1 MAIDPATATLLLN
14 AGTKTLG
21 FFGARDEV
29 SRRNKERLKIH
40 ERNKAKYINDFNRKI
55 VAWNNDKVNS
65 DIEVDSKWQ
74 EAMTKIASDDLKLWQ
89 GISSAGIAQQQA
101 YAAMMSVGASEQSGR
116 RSATT
121 TNRRQAVL
129 KYAGRMNEIA
139 SKLSFAKDTAAL
151 NRTSWAQ
158 EFTRFAQESHVKD
171 IEGRPMPGHAP
182 PPIPLE
188 HKPDFLTGLVLP
200 LAGEYLGYKK
210 LKSELDPKYTDD
222 ELRGKQPEI
231 PEQLPGG
238 NPYEGS
244 PGETPDYDWGGN
256 QPEEEVGDFFSKR
269 TRNLASSRLGSS
281 FQLASTYNPWTD
293 GITNNPNPIM

>member
-1 MAIDPATATLLLN
+1 MDPATATLLLN
-14 AGTKTLG
+14 AAPKVIG
-21 FFGARDEV
+21 FFEKRSAVRK
-29 SRRNKERLKIH
+29 RNKERLKIH
-40 ERNKAKYINDFNRKI
+40 ERNKSKYINDFNRQI

-101 YAAMMSVGASEQSGR
+101 YAAMMSVGASEQTGR

-158 EFTRFAQESHVKD
+158 EFTKFAQESHVKD

-200 LAGEYLGYKK
+200 LVGEYFGYKE
-210 LKSELDPKYTDD
+210 LKSELDGPYSD
-222 ELRGKQPEI
+222 EDLRGGMEKSPWGAGASGPESSGTDWRNP
-231 PEQLPGG
+231 PELDLGSSSSDPG
-238 NPYEGS
+238 
-244 PGETPDYDWGGN
+244 
-256 QPEEEVGDFFSKR
+256 QIGDFFSKR
-269 TRNLASSRLGSS
+269 SSNLASSQLGSS
-281 FQLASTYNPWTD
+281 FLTSALNQA
-293 GITNNPNPIM
+293 

>member
-1 MAIDPATATLLLN
+1 MDPATTSFLLK
-14 AGTKTLG
+14 AAPKVLG
-21 FFGARDEV
+21 FFGKRDAV

-129 KYAGRMNEIA
+129 KYAGKMNEIA

-158 EFTRFAQESHVKD
+158 EFTKFAQKSHVTD

-200 LAGEYLGYKK
+200 LAGEYLDYKK

-222 ELRGKQPEI
+222 ELRGEGGRYEGQPGPLPPNPPPLPPI
-231 PEQLPGG
+231 PGDLPEDPGG
-238 NPYEGS
+238 DQ
-244 PGETPDYDWGGN
+244 PGQIGY
-256 QPEEEVGDFFSKR
+256 FFNRR
-269 TRNLASSRLGSS
+269 TRNIASSRLGSS
-281 FQLASTYNPWTD
+281 FLTSALNQA
-293 GITNNPNPIM
+293 

>member
-1 MAIDPATATLLLN
+1 MDPATATLLLK
-14 AGTKTLG
+14 AAPTVLG
-21 FFGARDEV
+21 FFGERDAV

-40 ERNKAKYINDFNRKI
+40 ERNKAKYVNDFNRKI

-89 GISSAGIAQQQA
+89 GISSAGIASQQA

-121 TNRRQAVL
+121 TNRRKAVL
-129 KYAGRMNEIA
+129 KYAGKMNENA
-139 SKLSFAKDTAAL
+139 ARLSFAKDTAAL

-158 EFTRFAQESHVKD
+158 EFTKFAQESHIKD

-210 LKSELDPKYTDD
+210 LKSELDPPYSDD
-222 ELRGKQPEI
+222 QMRGGMEKSPWDSDAPPAPDMDWRNPSEI
-231 PEQLPGG
+231 
-238 NPYEGS
+238 
-244 PGETPDYDWGGN
+244 DWGFGGG
-256 QPEEEVGDFFSKR
+256 QEKEEVGDFFSKR
-269 TRNLASSRLGSS
+269 TRNVASSRLGSS
-281 FQLASTYNPWTD
+281 FLTSALNQA
-293 GITNNPNPIM
+293 

>member
-1 MAIDPATATLLLN
+1 MIDPATATFLLK
-14 AGTKTLG
+14 AAPTVIG
-21 FFGARDEV
+21 FFGERDAV

-40 ERNKAKYINDFNRKI
+40 ERNKAKYVNDFNRKI

-89 GISSAGIAQQQA
+89 GISSAGIASQQA

-158 EFTRFAQESHVKD
+158 EFTKFAQESHIKD

-182 PPIPLE
+182 KSIPLE

-200 LAGEYLGYKK
+200 LAGEFLGYKK
-210 LKSELDPKYTDD
+210 LKSVLDPKYSDDQMRGGITKSPWDSDAPPAPDTDWD
-222 ELRGKQPEI
+222 NPPEV
-231 PEQLPGG
+231 
-238 NPYEGS
+238 
-244 PGETPDYDWGGN
+244 DWGFGGG
-256 QPEEEVGDFFSKR
+256 QDKEQIGDFFGKR
-269 TRNLASSRLGSS
+269 SSNIASSRLGSS
-281 FQLASTYNPWTD
+281 FLTTSLNQA
-293 GITNNPNPIM
+293 

>member
-1 MAIDPATATLLLN
+1 MIDPATATFLLK
-14 AGTKTLG
+14 AAPKVIG
-21 FFGARDEV
+21 FFGERDAV
-29 SRRNKERLKIH
+29 GRRNKERLKIH
-40 ERNKAKYINDFNRKI
+40 ERNKAKYVNDFNRKI

-89 GISSAGIAQQQA
+89 GISSAGIASQQA

-158 EFTRFAQESHVKD
+158 EFTKFAQESHVKD

-182 PPIPLE
+182 KSIPLE

-200 LAGEYLGYKK
+200 LAGEFLGYKK
-210 LKSELDPKYTDD
+210 LKSELNPPYSD
-222 ELRGKQPEI
+222 EEMTGK
-231 PEQLPGG
+231 GG
-238 NPYEGS
+238 RYEGQPGPLPPS
-244 PGETPDYDWGGN
+244 PPPLPPIPGDMPNYDWGGGS
-256 QPEEEVGDFFSKR
+256 QPGQIGDFFSKR
-269 TRNLASSRLGSS
+269 TRNVASSQLGSS
-281 FQLASTYNPWTD
+281 FLTSALNQA
-293 GITNNPNPIM
+293 

>member
-1 MAIDPATATLLLN
+1 MSSVALGSFLLN
-14 AGTKTLG
+14 AAPQVLG
-21 FFGARDEV
+21 FFGQQSAV
-29 SRRNKERLKIH
+29 SKRNKERLKIH

-55 VAWNNDKVNS
+55 VAWNNDRVNS
-65 DIEVDSKWQ
+65 DIEVDNKWQ
-74 EAMTKIASDDLKLWQ
+74 QAMTKIASDDLKLWQ

-158 EFTRFAQESHVKD
+158 EFTKFAQESHVKD

-188 HKPDFLTGLVLP
+188 HKPDLLTGLVLP
-200 LAGEYLGYKK
+200 LAGEYFGYQQ
-210 LKSELDPKYTDD
+210 LKSELDPPYSD
-222 ELRGKQPEI
+222 EDMRGEFGNYPKL

-238 NPYEGS
+238 NPWES
-244 PGETPDYDWGGN
+244 TPSDLPDFNWGG
-256 QPEEEVGDFFSKR
+256 QSRGSVGDFFSKR
-269 TRNLASSRLGSS
+269 TRNLASSRLGTS
-281 FQLASTYNPWTD
+281 FLTSALNYS
-293 GITNNPNPIM
+293 

>member
-1 MAIDPATATLLLN
+1 MSSVALGSFLLN
-14 AGTKTLG
+14 AAPQVLG
-21 FFGARDEV
+21 FFGQQSAV
-29 SRRNKERLKIH
+29 SKRNKERLKIH

-55 VAWNNDKVNS
+55 VAWNNDRVNS
-65 DIEVDSKWQ
+65 DIEVDNKWQ
-74 EAMTKIASDDLKLWQ
+74 QAMTKIASDDLKLWQ

-158 EFTRFAQESHVKD
+158 EFTKFAQESHVKD

-210 LKSELDPKYTDD
+210 LQSELDPPYSD
-222 ELRGKQPEI
+222 EDMRGGMEKSPWVPDAPAPESSGMDWRNPPDI
-231 PEQLPGG
+231 DLGGYSSDPG
-238 NPYEGS
+238 
-244 PGETPDYDWGGN
+244 
-256 QPEEEVGDFFSKR
+256 QIGDFFSKR

-281 FQLASTYNPWTD
+281 FLTSALK
-293 GITNNPNPIM
+293 